1 MRNPVTVLPVT
12 RIGAI
17 ILDDASRLLCFS
29 GYPEPGSRDL
39 RALLANKF
47 FYRKGGAE
55 VVMLQE
61 RAFLIEAGFDVIDF
75 AMQDSRNLPSV
86 YAEYF
91 SPNRLYDQPLGAI
104 TRIGT
109 AFSLIHSPEAV
120 KKFEQLIEK
129 TRPDIVHCHNI
140 YHQLTP
146 SIIRVAKGRNIP
158 VVLTLH
164 DYKPVC
170 PTYTRLRNG
179 QVCSDCLDNRFS
191 NVVKHRCADGS
202 LSKSLLLYAEAQ
214 VQRLLGSY
222 EQVDRF
228 IAPSEF
234 MRSSVTRHR
243 FPKDRVEVIYNGVDC
258 SEISASHHD
267 RGYALYI
274 GRLTPEKGVET
285 LLAAHAG
292 IAEQVPLVV
301 AGTGPM
307 EDDLRARYPRA
318 KYLGHLSGS
327 TLENTIRDASLIVVP
342 SEWYENCPMSI
353 LEAMAHG
360 KAVVAGDIGGI
371 PELVLHE
378 KTGLLFPPGDRA
390 ALKECLT
397 RLMADPDLRRS
408 YGTAARSRLEA
419 KFALE
424 QHNSELLKLYL
435 SVIEQYSGR
444 ASADTAEQLI
454 THRS

>member
-1 MRNPVTVLPVT
+1 
-12 RIGAI
+12 
-17 ILDDASRLLCFS
+17 
-29 GYPEPGSRDL
+29 L

-75 AMQDSRNLPSV
+75 AMQDPRNLPSV

-91 SPNRLYDQPLGAI
+91 SPNRLYDQPLNAI
-104 TRIGT
+104 DRIGT
-109 AFSLIHSPEAV
+109 ALSLIHSPEAV
-120 KKFEQLIEK
+120 RKFERLIEK
-129 TRPDIVHCHNI
+129 TQPDIVHCHNI

-146 SIIRVAKGRNIP
+146 SIIRAAKRRNIP

-164 DYKPVC
+164 DYKPIC

-179 QVCSDCLDNRFS
+179 QICSECVENRFA
-191 NVVKHRCADGS
+191 NVIKHRCADGS

-214 VQRLLGSY
+214 AQRLLGSY

-243 FPKDRVEVIYNGVDC
+243 FPKERVEVIYNGVDC
-258 SEISASHHD
+258 SRISASHHD
-267 RGYALYI
+267 LGYALYI

-285 LLAAHAG
+285 LLSAHAG
-292 IAEQVPLVV
+292 IAGQVPLVV

-307 EDDLRARYPRA
+307 EQDLRARYPGA
-318 KYLGHLSGS
+318 SYLGHLSGS
-327 TLENTIRDASLIVVP
+327 TLESAIRDAALIVVP
-342 SEWYENCPMSI
+342 SEWYENCPMSV

-360 KAVVAGDIGGI
+360 KAVVASDIGGI
-371 PELVLHE
+371 PELVLHQE
-378 KTGLLFPPGDRA
+378 TGLLFPPGNHE
-390 ALKECLT
+390 ALKDCLT
-397 RLMADPDLRRS
+397 RLMADPDLRHG
-408 YGTAARSRLEA
+408 YGTAARSRLET
-419 KFALE
+419 KFALD
-424 QHNSELLKLYL
+424 QHNSALLKLYL
-435 SVIEQYSGR
+435 SVTEEYLR
-444 ASADTAEQLI
+444 RTSADTAEKVI
-454 THRS
+454 HRS